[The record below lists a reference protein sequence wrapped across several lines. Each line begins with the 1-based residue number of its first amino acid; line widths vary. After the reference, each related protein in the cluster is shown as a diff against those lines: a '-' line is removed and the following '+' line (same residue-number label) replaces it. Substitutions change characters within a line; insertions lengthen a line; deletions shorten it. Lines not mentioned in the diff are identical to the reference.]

1 MVVGSKAQVYHD
13 PDVTTASGLT
23 KSDLKKKGGRII
35 SKAKS
40 AAAKKNPGLTK
51 FLKALVIYKKTAGIP
66 AGVFFP
72 TPKKGTVEYEKIMK
86 IYHHL

>member
-1 MVVGSKAQVYHD
+1 MHGSKAEVFHKSAD
-13 PDVTTASGLT
+13 ETAGGLV
-23 KSDLKKKGGRII
+23 KKDLKKKDGRII

-51 FLKALVIYKKTAGIP
+51 FLKALAIYKKTAGVP
-66 AGVFFP
+66 NGVFFP
-72 TPKKGTVEYEKIMK
+72 TPKRGTSEYNKIME

>member
-1 MVVGSKAQVYHD
+1 MHGSKAEVYHG
-13 PDVTTASGLT
+13 TADSTSGGLD
-23 KSDLKKKGGRII
+23 KSDLKKKQGRIV

-51 FLKALVIYKKTAGIP
+51 FLKALAIYKKTAGIP
-66 AGVFFP
+66 HGVFFP
-72 TPKKGTVEYEKIMK
+72 TPKKGTAEYDKIMK

>member
-1 MVVGSKAQVYHD
+1 MHGSKAEVYHKSAD
-13 PDVTTASGLT
+13 ETAGGLT
-23 KSDLKKKGGRII
+23 KSDLKKKDGRII

-51 FLKALVIYKKTAGIP
+51 FLKALAIYKKTAGVP

-72 TPKKGTVEYEKIMK
+72 TPKRGTVEYEKIMK

>member
-1 MVVGSKAQVYHD
+1 MQTYGSKAEVYHG
-13 PDVTTASGLT
+13 TAEKTPGGIT
-23 KSDLKKKGGRII
+23 KKGLKKKDGRII
-35 SKAKS
+35 YKD
-40 AAAKKNPGLTK
+40 KKPNPALTK
-51 FLKALVIYKKTAGIP
+51 FLKALTIYKKTAGIP

>member
-1 MVVGSKAQVYHD
+1 MHGSKAEVYHGTE
-13 PDVTTASGLT
+13 PETPGGLR
-23 KSDLKKKGGRII
+23 KKDLKKKDGRII

-51 FLKALVIYKKTAGIP
+51 FLQALAVYKKTAGIP
-66 AGVFFP
+66 AGAFFL
-72 TPKKGTVEYEKIMK
+72 TPKKGSVEYEKIMK